1 MAPLVYLVTGANKG
15 IGYEIVR
22 ILSERLGD
30 EGIILLGTRSLENGQ
45 AALVKMKQTNPLF
58 SYENVQL
65 LPLDVV
71 NSNSI
76 QAAAELVKMTFG
88 SLHALINNA
97 GISGDSE
104 GADACF
110 NVNVFGVQEV
120 LATFLPIMVPN
131 QSINVVVASV
141 VGAWT
146 SAAMSPELQA
156 IFADYTSL
164 DMPALR
170 ALAYDWKASQ
180 DGKKSLQSWPG
191 VDKTFG
197 VYGVS
202 KAMVLA
208 LARKFAHEH
217 PDITTVMVCP
227 GYCATDINANSGPR
241 SAAEGGERV
250 AFPLLH
256 PENTKTGRFY
266 IDDLEHGFNVPMPQ
280 F

>member
-1 MAPLVYLVTGANKG
+1 MTALVYLVTGANKG
-15 IGYEIVR
+15 IGYEVVR

-30 EGIILLGTRSLENGQ
+30 EGIILLGTRSLDNGK
-45 AALVKMKQTNPLF
+45 AALVKMKKTNALF

-65 LPLDVV
+65 LPLDVS

-76 QAAAELVKMTFG
+76 QAAAELVKTTFG

-97 GISGDSE
+97 GISGESE

-110 NVNVFGVQEV
+110 NVNVFGVQEA
-120 LATFLPIMVPN
+120 LATFHPIMVPN

-146 SAAMSPELQA
+146 YAALSPELQA

-164 DMPALR
+164 DVPALR

-180 DGKKSLQSWPG
+180 DGKESLQPWPG

-197 VYGVS
+197 VYA

-217 PDITTVMVCP
+217 PDIKTVMVCP

-250 AFPLLH
+250 AFPILH
-256 PENTKTGRFY
+256 PNNMKTGLFY

>member
-30 EGIILLGTRSLENGQ
+30 EGVILLGTRSLENGQ

-76 QAAAELVKMTFG
+76 QAAAELVKTTFG

-120 LATFLPIMVPN
+120 LATFLLIMVPN

-146 SAAMSPELQA
+146 SAAMSPEHQA

-164 DMPALR
+164 HMPALQ
-170 ALAYDWKASQ
+170 A
-180 DGKKSLQSWPG
+180 LQSWPG

-202 KAMVLA
+202 KAMVLG

-217 PDITTVMVCP
+217 PDIKTVMVCP

>member
-30 EGIILLGTRSLENGQ
+30 EGVILLGTRSLENGQ

-76 QAAAELVKMTFG
+76 QAAAELVKTTFG
-88 SLHALINNA
+88 SLYALINNA

-120 LATFLPIMVPN
+120 LATFLLIMVPN

-146 SAAMSPELQA
+146 SAAIAACS
-156 IFADYTSL
+156 SL
-164 DMPALR
+164 RLESFPR
-170 ALAYDWKASQ
+170 WKEA
-180 DGKKSLQSWPG
+180 LQSWPG

-202 KAMVLA
+202 KAMVLG

-217 PDITTVMVCP
+217 PDIKTVMVCP

>member
-30 EGIILLGTRSLENGQ
+30 EGVILLGTRSLENGQ

-76 QAAAELVKMTFG
+76 QAAAELVKTTFG

-110 NVNVFGVQEV
+110 NVNVFGVQE
-120 LATFLPIMVPN
+120 
-131 QSINVVVASV
+131 
-141 VGAWT
+141 
-146 SAAMSPELQA
+146 
-156 IFADYTSL
+156 
-164 DMPALR
+164 
-170 ALAYDWKASQ
+170 
-180 DGKKSLQSWPG
+180 SWPG

-202 KAMVLA
+202 KAMVLG

-217 PDITTVMVCP
+217 PDIKTVMVCP